1 MRTTV
6 FVILGVVA
14 GCASQ
19 PTPVQSTGQSSYLQA
34 APGTGS
40 VSIKRDSADMVAAC
54 SLVVLVDDVPAA
66 DLGLS
71 ERVVLHLPAG
81 DHVLSVKERASA
93 ECRGV
98 NVPKARAQIA
108 AGGFSGYQ
116 LGMANGGMAITPAA
130 F

>member
-6 FVILGVVA
+6 FVLLGILG

-19 PTPVQSTGQSSYLQA
+19 PAPVPAAGGSPLLQA

-40 VSIKRDSADMVAAC
+40 VSIKRDTADRVAAC
-54 SLVVLVDDVPAA
+54 SLVILVDDVPAA
-66 DLGLS
+66 DLGLA
-71 ERVVLHLPAG
+71 ERVVLHLPPG

-93 ECRGV
+93 QCRGV
-98 NVPKARAQIA
+98 SVPKAQAQIT

-116 LGMANGGMAITPAA
+116 VGMANGAIAITPTA

>member
-6 FVILGVVA
+6 FVLLGLFG

-19 PTPVQSTGQSSYLQA
+19 PAPVPTAGQTPFLQA

-40 VSIKRDSADMVAAC
+40 VSIKRASADMVAAC

-71 ERVVLHLPAG
+71 ERVVLHLPPG

-93 ECRGV
+93 QCRGMS
-98 NVPKARAQIA
+98 VPKAQAQIT
-108 AGGFSGYQ
+108 AGGYSGYQ
-116 LGMANGGMAITPAA
+116 VGMANGAIALTPAA

>member
-6 FVILGVVA
+6 FVLLGILG

-19 PTPVQSTGQSSYLQA
+19 PPPVPTAGESRYLQA

-40 VSIKRDSADMVAAC
+40 VSIKRASADLVAAC

-81 DHVLSVKERASA
+81 DHVLSVKERSSA
-93 ECRGV
+93 QCRGV
-98 NVPKARAQIA
+98 SVPKAQAQIT

-116 LGMANGGMAITPAA
+116 VSMATGAIAITPTA

>member
-1 MRTTV
+1 MRTTI
-6 FVILGVVA
+6 FVLFGILG

-19 PTPVQSTGQSSYLQA
+19 PSPVPTAGESRYLQA
-34 APGTGS
+34 APGSGS
-40 VSIKRDSADMVAAC
+40 VSIKRDTADLVAC

-66 DLGLS
+66 DLGLA

-93 ECRGV
+93 QCRGV
-98 NVPKARAQIA
+98 SVPKAQAQIS

-116 LGMANGGMAITPAA
+116 VSMANGAIAITPTA